1 MTGLSAK
8 HMGFEDRGVI
18 REGAIADLVLFD
30 PENVSDRADFDSPQ
44 LTSIGVHGVWVAGI
58 RVWNPESQIEAAYPG
73 RVIRSGDQA
82 GWRASVTDIDE
93 VFAEYDVL
101 DAPGCALGIVEEGE
115 LSYAKGYGAA
125 NLEHDIA
132 IGPHTVFRTASVGKQ
147 FTAAA
152 IAILAREGTISLDD
166 PVRKWIP
173 ELPRYSVEPT
183 IRQVVHHTSGIRDYL
198 TLMSLRGLRED
209 DYYTPDEVRAAI
221 ARQRELNFTPG
232 SDYLYSNSGYFLL
245 GEIILEAT
253 GMTLRE
259 YAHDRIFRPLEM
271 ANSHFHD
278 DHTHI
283 VENRATGYAPAG
295 DSYRVS
301 VTTLEMVGDG
311 GVFTS
316 VEDLALWVDALNKD
330 RVALG
335 LNAVLES
342 TVPLT
347 DGTANSYSFGQGIGE
362 YRGVRTVSHGGSFVG
377 YRTQITRF
385 PSEDMAIVVLCNRAD
400 ASPGALASQ
409 VADVVLAEL
418 LEPRLGGDEG
428 SRPSGSASTS
438 RPMVV
443 EEPESFVGS
452 YYSPELDVE
461 YQLSIVDGVLRL
473 RAGQGIDAEVYQVG
487 EDRLLSGR
495 LELRFGNASEERDE
509 FYVDAGRVR
518 NLFFDRVRN

>member
-1 MTGLSAK
+1 
-8 HMGFEDRGVI
+8 
-18 REGAIADLVLFD
+18 
-30 PENVSDRADFDSPQ
+30 
-44 LTSIGVHGVWVAGI
+44 
-58 RVWNPESQIEAAYPG
+58 
-73 RVIRSGDQA
+73 
-82 GWRASVTDIDE
+82 
-93 VFAEYDVL
+93 
-101 DAPGCALGIVEEGE
+101 
-115 LSYAKGYGAA
+115 
-125 NLEHDIA
+125 
-132 IGPHTVFRTASVGKQ
+132 
-147 FTAAA
+147 
-152 IAILAREGTISLDD
+152 
-166 PVRKWIP
+166 
-173 ELPRYSVEPT
+173 
-183 IRQVVHHTSGIRDYL
+183 
-198 TLMSLRGLRED
+198 
-209 DYYTPDEVRAAI
+209 
-221 ARQRELNFTPG
+221 
-232 SDYLYSNSGYFLL
+232 
-245 GEIILEAT
+245 
-253 GMTLRE
+253 
-259 YAHDRIFRPLEM
+259 
-271 ANSHFHD
+271 
-278 DHTHI
+278 
-283 VENRATGYAPAG
+283 TGYAPAG

-400 ASPGALASQ
+400 ASPGTLASQ

-418 LEPRLGGDEG
+418 LESRLGGDEG